1 MTGRTISHYRIV
13 EKLGEGGMG
22 VVYKAEDTKLLRP
35 VALKFLSA
43 SMLGSE
49 SDKQRFLREAQA
61 SAMLDHPN
69 IAAVHEI
76 DEVDGQTFIAMTYVD
91 GPSLAARMAERALNV
106 DEALDVGIQIA
117 QGLGEAHGKG
127 IVHRDI
133 KGANI
138 LLTARGQAKITDF
151 GLAYL
156 AGRSRLTK
164 SGTTLGTPAYMSPEL
179 ALGNTTDRRSDI
191 WSLGVVL
198 YEMLTGRLPFDGQV
212 EQVMVYSIINEDP
225 QPLSALR
232 RGLPADL
239 GRIVLKA
246 LAKRPEERYQH
257 TDDLAVDLRRVRK
270 QLELCDSSGAHSAE
284 SGSAVRPSLSA
295 TGAFLTAT
303 SLANPASHS
312 RRPTVPLLVVLL
324 VLALGLIVFL
334 LWRLQATSAADTVGQ
349 RLRPVY
355 EQAGYAV
362 PTPSCDA
369 VFRRET

>member
-43 SMLGSE
+43 SMLGS
-49 SDKQRFLREAQA
+49 DADRQRFLREAQA
-61 SAMLDHPN
+61 CAMLDHPN

-91 GPSLAARMAERALNV
+91 GPSLAARMADRAFNV
-106 DEALDVGIQIA
+106 EEALDVGIQIA
-117 QGLGEAHGKG
+117 LGLGEAHAKG
-127 IVHRDI
+127 IIHRDI

-138 LLTARGQAKITDF
+138 LISTRGQVKITDF
-151 GLAYL
+151 GLAHL

-198 YEMLTGRLPFDGQV
+198 YEMLTGRLPFDGQF
-212 EQVMVYSIINEDP
+212 EQAIVYSIINEDP

-239 GRIVLKA
+239 DRIVLKA

-270 QLELCDSSGAHSAE
+270 QLELCESSGTHSAQ

-303 SLANPASHS
+303 SPANPASHP
-312 RRPTVPLLVVLL
+312 RRSAVPLLVALL

-334 LWRLQATSAADTVGQ
+334 LWRLQAISAPGPIGQ
-349 RLRPVY
+349 RWRPAY
-355 EQAGYAV
+355 EQAGYTA
-362 PTPSCDA
+362 PRPCCGA
-369 VFRRET
+369 EFRRTT

>member
-138 LLTARGQAKITDF
+138 LLTARGQVKITDF
-151 GLAYL
+151 GLAHL

-312 RRPTVPLLVVLL
+312 WRPTVPLLVALL

-334 LWRLQATSAADTVGQ
+334 LWRLQATSAADPVGQ
-349 RLRPVY
+349 YLRPVY
-355 EQAGYAV
+355 EQAGYAA
-362 PTPSCDA
+362 PSPSCGA
-369 VFRRET
+369 VFRRDT

>member
-43 SMLGSE
+43 SMLGSD
-49 SDKQRFLREAQA
+49 SDRQRFLREAQA
-61 SAMLDHPN
+61 CAMLDHPN

-91 GPSLAARMAERALNV
+91 GPSLAARMADRAFTV

-127 IVHRDI
+127 IIHRDI

-138 LLTARGQAKITDF
+138 LLTTRGQVKITDF
-151 GLAYL
+151 GLAHL
-156 AGRSRLTK
+156 TGRSRLTK

-179 ALGNTTDRRSDI
+179 ALGSTTDRRSDI

-198 YEMLTGRLPFDGQV
+198 YEMLSGRLPFDGQF
-212 EQVMVYSIINEDP
+212 EQVIVYSIINEDP

-232 RGLPADL
+232 KGLPADL
-239 GRIVLKA
+239 DRIVLKA

-270 QLELCDSSGAHSAE
+270 QLELCESSGAHSAE

-303 SLANPASHS
+303 SPANPASHS
-312 RRPTVPLLVVLL
+312 RRPTVPLLVALL

-334 LWRLQATSAADTVGQ
+334 LWRLQATSAADPIGQ
-349 RLRPVY
+349 RLRPAY
-355 EQAGYAV
+355 EQAGYTA
-362 PTPSCDA
+362 PCPRCGA
-369 VFRRET
+369 EFRLTT